1 MAKKRPCRIC
11 RKWFAPHP
19 RAGARQRVCSAEV
32 CQRERHRQAC
42 ATWHGSNP
50 DYDRAERLRR
60 KVVPAREAPLPSPS
74 ADPMPQVD
82 WDAARDAVGF
92 EVAVFVEE
100 SQKVLVDWARDAVV
114 AQQLVITRQSRKVGG
129 VSARDALGDRA
140 PPT

>member
-11 RKWFAPHP
+11 RKWFEPHA
-19 RAGARQRVCSAEV
+19 RAGERQRVCSAQR

-60 KVVPAREAPLPSPS
+60 KVVPVREVPFPSPS

-82 WDAARDAVGF
+82 WEAARDAVGV
-92 EVAVFVEE
+92 EVMIFVEE
-100 SQKVLVDWARDAVV
+100 SQKVIVDWARDAVV
-114 AQQLVITRQSRKVGG
+114 AQHAVIARKSRKVGG
-129 VSARDALGDRA
+129 VAARDALGARP